1 MAILC
6 WCILSSQEINF
17 ILLSINSVIKAG
29 SAFLNFIFLNHDHLG
44 CNKFHLQLCGNF
56 ETTLRFFRDIN
67 LQSVSFATL
76 WQRSKLRSVKIL
88 TWNQCHAT
96 LWQRCYNLMFYWDM
110 NMQSVSITTLWQRWD
125 NIAFFQDINLQSV
138 LFATLWQHC
147 NNVRYMTKF

>member
-29 SAFLNFIFLNHDHLG
+29 SAFLIFLNHDHLG

-88 TWNQCHAT
+88 TWNQCDAT
-96 LWQRCYNLMFYWDM
+96 LWQRCDNLC
-110 NMQSVSITTLWQRWD
+110 SIAISKCNQIQLQLCGNVETTLRFCETLTCNQCHLQRCD
-125 NIAFFQDINLQSV
+125 NV
-138 LFATLWQHC
+138 QHC
-147 NNVRYMTKF
+147 VLSRY